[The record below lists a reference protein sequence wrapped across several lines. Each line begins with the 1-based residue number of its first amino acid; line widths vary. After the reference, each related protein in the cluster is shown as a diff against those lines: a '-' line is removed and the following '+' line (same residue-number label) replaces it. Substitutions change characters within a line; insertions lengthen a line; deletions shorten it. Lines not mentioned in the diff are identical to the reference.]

1 MLQLASTRTT
11 FNLDI
16 YNALNVDPVLVMNN
30 NFATWQQPQRILNAR
45 FFKISAQF
53 DF

>member
-1 MLQLASTRTT
+1 VY
-11 FNLDI
+11 NL
-16 YNALNVDPVLVMNN
+16 LNVDTVLVQNN
-30 NFATWQQPQRILNAR
+30 NYATWQQPQRILNAR